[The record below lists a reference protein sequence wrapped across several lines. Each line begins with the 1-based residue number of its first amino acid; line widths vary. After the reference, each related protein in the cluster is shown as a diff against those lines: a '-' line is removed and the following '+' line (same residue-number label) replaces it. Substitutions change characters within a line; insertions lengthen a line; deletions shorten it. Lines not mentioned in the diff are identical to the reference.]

1 MRDTQIDRGETIE
14 DAARVI
20 SRMCDIIM
28 LRTFEHS
35 KIERSQKLNVPI
47 INGLTN
53 EHHPCQV
60 LSDISPFKNI
70 EGYFRKN
77 NFLDWRYK

>member
-1 MRDTQIDRGETIE
+1 MRDTQIDRGESIE

-35 KIERSQKLNVPI
+35 KIEAFAKLNRP
-47 INGLTN
+47 
-53 EHHPCQV
+53 
-60 LSDISPFKNI
+60 
-70 EGYFRKN
+70 N
-77 NFLDWRYK
+77 NQWLN